1 MKTCSLILIFALI
14 GSKVAHA
21 DSHSPDNQAVEHA
34 SCYGHLT
41 ELVRSSD
48 FPFGQVGNRNVNL
61 IIDND
66 TGNSVLAKLFF
77 DTHGTG
83 TIGWIEYHVDERK
96 LFNVSA
102 YLDGLAR
109 LNFSEA
115 HAVEYEECTD

>member
-1 MKTCSLILIFALI
+1 MNILKIILILCVACSEAAYAN
-14 GSKVAHA
+14 SK
-21 DSHSPDNQAVEHA
+21 SSENQTAANA

-48 FPFGQVGNRNVNL
+48 FPFGQVGNRKVNL

-102 YLDGLAR
+102 YLDEPER

-115 HAVEYEECTD
+115 HAVKYEECTD